1 MSLQWYP
8 GHMTKARR
16 ELFELAPSQ
25 HVVIEVLDARL
36 PRSSSNPLIA
46 ELAKGK
52 PRIVVLTKSDLA
64 DPAVTA
70 RWVSYLEQARQQPP
84 TVALAV
90 TTEKQAETR
99 AAIAAACKRL
109 GLVPDV
115 KKRVRALI
123 AGVPNVGKSTL
134 INTLMQ
140 QQVAKV
146 GDKPAVT
153 KQQQQAVLKN
163 GLVLT
168 DSPGMMWPKI
178 EDESGALRLGFAGSI
193 PDTAVDYLTLA
204 TFGAKLL
211 LERYAPLLVSRFKL
225 DRAPASPTAL
235 LEEVGKR
242 RGALR
247 SGGVVDL
254 HKASEI
260 LVREFRSGALGRVS
274 LEEPPAVAAAEPAP
288 PPQPSPEPQASP
300 PPQPS
305 PASAEAARAASRSA
319 ESSAPPSAEARQPA
333 ASSQAAASPLPA
345 AASDPAA
352 E

>member
-36 PRSSSNPLIA
+36 PKASSNPLIA
-46 ELAKGK
+46 ELAAGK

-70 RWVSYLEQARQQPP
+70 RWVAHFEAQGGPVLPAGPDGQPAQYRKGQQPP

-225 DRAPASPTAL
+225 DRVPASPTAL

-274 LEEPPAVAAAEPAP
+274 LEEPPAVATAAATSAPAAVAP
-288 PPQPSPEPQASP
+288 PE
-300 PPQPS
+300 
-305 PASAEAARAASRSA
+305 
-319 ESSAPPSAEARQPA
+319 PA
-333 ASSQAAASPLPA
+333 ASEAREPAAAPQAAASPSPA
-345 AASDPAA
+345 AASDPTA

>member
-52 PRIVVLTKSDLA
+52 PRIIVLTKSDLA

-70 RWVSYLEQARQQPP
+70 RWVAHFEAQGGPVLPAGPDGQPAQYRKGQPPP

-99 AAIAAACKRL
+99 AAVAAACKRL

-225 DRAPASPTAL
+225 DRTPASPTAL

-274 LEEPPAVAAAEPAP
+274 LEEPPAVAAAEPA
-288 PPQPSPEPQASP
+288 
-300 PPQPS
+300 
-305 PASAEAARAASRSA
+305 
-319 ESSAPPSAEARQPA
+319 SAPAAVAPLAAAAPEAPAGAAGA
-333 ASSQAAASPLPA
+333 ASSSPA

>member
-36 PRSSSNPLIA
+36 PKASSNPLIA

-52 PRIVVLTKSDLA
+52 PRIITLTKSDLA

-70 RWVSYLEQARQQPP
+70 QWIAHLEAQGKPP
-84 TVALAV
+84 KETVIAIAV
-90 TTEKQAETR
+90 TTERQAETR
-99 AAIAAACKRL
+99 AQVAAACKRL
-109 GLVPDV
+109 GLYPDP
-115 KKRVRALI
+115 KKRIRALI

-140 QQVAKV
+140 QSVAKV

-153 KQQQQAVLKN
+153 KQQQQAVLKT

-168 DSPGMMWPKI
+168 DSPGIMWPKI

-193 PDTAVDYLTLA
+193 PDTAVEYHILA
-204 TFGAKLL
+204 SFGAKLL
-211 LERYAPLLVSRFKL
+211 LERYASLLVTRFKL
-225 DRAPASPTAL
+225 AGVPASPAAL
-235 LEEVGKR
+235 LEELGRR

-247 SGGVVDL
+247 AGGVVDL

-260 LVREFRSGALGRVS
+260 LVREFRSGALGRIT
-274 LEEPPAVAAAEPAP
+274 LEVPPPPAPRPPPPAP
-288 PPQPSPEPQASP
+288 PAAPEAPPEP
-300 PPQPS
+300 
-305 PASAEAARAASRSA
+305 
-319 ESSAPPSAEARQPA
+319 
-333 ASSQAAASPLPA
+333 
-345 AASDPAA
+345 
-352 E
+352 